1 VFADSGSLQ
10 IGQGVRR
17 FGVMGICLLTS
28 PEGHDGIAATPDG
41 LACSP
46 QPIPGVTIPHIQRH
60 SLAKALLCL
69 VVLAARQVQH
79 AQVVPDA
86 GVARHELSSALK
98 AGYGLV
104 QFAPLVMEQ
113 AQLIV
118 GARLLGMFLS
128 SLAIGRDRLL
138 DAALG
143 RQASGSCDELLIR
156 CRYAICHPW

>member
-1 VFADSGSLQ
+1 
-10 IGQGVRR
+10 
-17 FGVMGICLLTS
+17 
-28 PEGHDGIAATPDG
+28 
-41 LACSP
+41 
-46 QPIPGVTIPHIQRH
+46 
-60 SLAKALLCL
+60 
-69 VVLAARQVQH
+69 VQH

-86 GVARHELSSALK
+86 GVARHERGSALK